1 MPFCSQCGY
10 QASADA
16 RFCTNCGSALA
27 GGGPIGSGAEI
38 TSSIT
43 ISGLELME
51 AEAGLLSPADQA
63 AVDALPPDSA
73 LLIVQ
78 RGPESGSRFLLDA
91 DCTTA
96 GRHPDSDIF
105 LDDVTVSRRHAQFVR
120 AGAGFS
126 VRDIG
131 SLNGTYVNRERIEE
145 ILLSGGDEVQIGKY
159 RLVFFAAAPST
170 VSSPAGESQA

>member
-1 MPFCSQCGY
+1 MSFCSQCGSR
-10 QASADA
+10 ANAEA
-16 RFCTNCGSALA
+16 RFCTNCGAALA
-27 GGGPIGSGAEI
+27 GGGPVGTGAEI

-78 RGPESGSRFLLDA
+78 RGPDSGSRFLLDG

-105 LDDVTVSRRHAQFVR
+105 LDDVTVSRRHAQFLR
-120 AGAGFS
+120 AGSGFS
-126 VRDIG
+126 VRDVG

-159 RLVFFAAAPST
+159 RLVFFAAAQST